1 MSSFLTATTHFT
13 FESAEYW
20 PEKVNRYGP
29 DDRYESRVP
38 AYIYVRLGAVTVM
51 LTIEDARALA
61 DALPN
66 VLAEHEY
73 ADYVADAAV
82 QVKAVA

>member
-1 MSSFLTATTHFT
+1 MSSWVTATTHFE
-13 FESAEYW
+13 FRSAEYW
-20 PEKVNRYGP
+20 PEKVEHYGP
-29 DDRYESRVP
+29 ENRYESRVP
-38 AYIYVRLGAVTVM
+38 AYIYVRLGAVTAM

-73 ADYVADAAV
+73 AEYVAAADAP
-82 QVKAVA
+82 VKAVA